1 MSAKIVKTYQMT
13 DEDKRYFSEM
23 FGKIMIW
30 MIEKRSIGYM
40 ANELN
45 LLPYQVEYNIDEALY
60 TLRNQ
65 VGRWRYFKMLFIK

>member
-1 MSAKIVKTYQMT
+1 MSTKFVKTYQMT
-13 DEDKRYFSEM
+13 KEDVRCFSEM
-23 FGKIMIW
+23 FGKIMMWI
-30 MIEKRSIGYM
+30 IEKRSIGYM

-60 TLRNQ
+60 ALRNQ